1 MNLPLRETE
10 TETIGTVSV
19 VRNLACKTRDG
30 TVLRAD
36 VYRASE
42 GGRSPVLLCRTCYD
56 KSHPRYRYMAAEL
69 ARRGYIAVVQD
80 IRGRHSSEGE
90 WAWHLSHEG
99 PEVEQRDGYDACE
112 WAARIDGSDGQV
124 GTFGNSYPSWCIW
137 QMAAARPPS
146 LKAIFTSGFPVTTL
160 ESTYGVFETGVRLRW
175 HHQMAVSTRR
185 RAGDND
191 YPATE
196 DEALH
201 NWDALLRGRHVWQL
215 PLADIP
221 DHLFGPDAER
231 LRRYWRDIAV
241 EFYKLHAL
249 HPRVGVPTCTLT
261 GWWDRING
269 AAGHFTGME
278 ENGPRELQGRHRL
291 IIGPWTH
298 DVERSPM
305 PPLQRCYGPK
315 ASLDLPEVIARWY
328 DHELKGKENGLADEP
343 PVRVFMLNENEWRFM
358 RSWPPD
364 EVKPAVYFLAGSGPA
379 NSAFGAGELSTT
391 KPAVRF
397 ADRYTYDPSD
407 PVPSLVGTT
416 GQADACD
423 QSPLRDRTDILVYQ
437 TAPLEEDLPVLGP
450 VHCVLTVSSSC
461 PDTDFFARLIEV
473 GKDGLA
479 INLAQGM
486 KRMRYRDGYA
496 REAAPE
502 PGKPTL
508 IEIPMM
514 IAGIVFRAGSR
525 VRLDVTS
532 SDFPAFDRN
541 HNTGKPFESDAEIR
555 AARQTVQRGGND
567 PSRLILPVL
576 SQ

>member
-1 MNLPLRETE
+1 MNSPREE
-10 TETIGTVSV
+10 KGVEPIGEVSV
-19 VRNLACKTRDG
+19 TRNVSCRTRDG

-36 VYRASE
+36 VYRPSE
-42 GGRSPVLLCRTCYD
+42 GGSSPVLLCRTCYD
-56 KSHPRYRYMAAEL
+56 KSHARYRYMASEL

-90 WAWHLSHEG
+90 WAWHLSREG

-137 QMAAARPPS
+137 QMAAAQPPS

-160 ESTYGVFETGVRLRW
+160 ESTFGVFETGIRLRW

-185 RAGDND
+185 RSGDSQ

-196 DEALH
+196 IEALH
-201 NWDALLRGRHVWQL
+201 NWDALLRGKHMWQL
-215 PLADIP
+215 PLSDIP

-231 LRRYWRDIAV
+231 LRQYWRDIAV
-241 EFYKLHAL
+241 EFYKLHML

-278 ENGPRELQGRHRL
+278 KDGPKELRGRHRL

-298 DVERSPM
+298 DVESTPM
-305 PPLQRCYGPK
+305 PPVQRCYGPK
-315 ASLDLPEVIARWY
+315 ASLNLPEVIARWY
-328 DHELKGKENGLADEP
+328 DYELKGQENGLADEP
-343 PVRVFMLNENEWRFM
+343 PVRAFMLNENEWRFM
-358 RSWPPD
+358 RSWPPPSA
-364 EVKPAVYFLAGSGPA
+364 KPAKYFFAGRGPA
-379 NSAFGAGELSTT
+379 NTNSGAGELSKTRPT
-391 KPAVRF
+391 ARF
-397 ADRYTYDPSD
+397 ADFYIYDPSD

-423 QSPLRDRTDILVYQ
+423 QSPLRDRADILVYQ

-496 REAAPE
+496 REAPLE
-502 PGKPTL
+502 PGKPTR
-508 IEIPMM
+508 IEIQVM

-525 VRLDVTS
+525 IRLDVTS

-541 HNTGKPFESDAEIR
+541 HNTGRPFESDAEIR
-555 AARQTVQRGGND
+555 VARQSVHRGGND
-567 PSRLILPVL
+567 ASHLILPVL
-576 SQ
+576 AQ